1 VSTTYVVAEG
11 VRQADFEDSFV
22 LVCGS
27 SIVRFREHQ
36 ELARELFQFLGT
48 PRTVDEVAEGVPGL
62 GGQERLLGALRS
74 AGVVSALRGPQE
86 RLAGLPPF
94 DPRTD
99 RPALRL
105 DVPERWETR
114 ARQVLSVF
122 TAVDLEDRDS
132 ERTDVPVLVIRPSV
146 PEAIDVCREAWRRG
160 ECHVPVVPFDGGK
173 LVVGPAVLPGT
184 SACFEC
190 LVIRRAATTDWPD
203 EYLRFH
209 QTITSEDFPPHD
221 FALGVHLAARLAV
234 AAFYRDANDLIGSC
248 SVINPGTLT
257 SYTSR
262 VWSVPRCPS
271 CSQTGRSSTN
281 YPWLAPASSAAGW
294 PVPTSA
300 SSPASRP

>member
-1 VSTTYVVAEG
+1 MSTTYVVAEG

-36 ELARELFQFLGT
+36 ELARELFRFLGT
-48 PRTVDEVAEGVPGL
+48 PRTLDEVAEGVPGL
-62 GGQERLLGALRS
+62 GGQERLLGSLRA
-74 AGVVSALRGPQE
+74 AGVVAAHRGTLD
-86 RLAGLPPF
+86 RLAGLPVF

-105 DVPERWETR
+105 DVPEHWEAH
-114 ARQVLSVF
+114 ARRVLSTF
-122 TAVDLEDRDS
+122 TAIDVEDRDS
-132 ERTDVPVLVIRPSV
+132 ERAGIPTLIIRPSV
-146 PEAIDVCREAWRRG
+146 QEAIDVCRDAWEQG
-160 ECHVPVVPFDGGK
+160 QCHVPVVPFDGGK

-209 QTITSEDFPPHD
+209 RTVPSGDFPPHD

-234 AAFYRDANDLIGSC
+234 AAFYRDAHDLIGSC

-257 SYTSR
+257 SYNSR

-271 CSQTGRSSTN
+271 CSQTGRSSTS
-281 YPWLAPASSAAGW
+281 YPWLAPASSGQG
-294 PVPTSA
+294 
-300 SSPASRP
+300 